1 MIKKAKKS
9 VAVGLSV
16 ALAVTSVNIPFNS
29 ASAAA
34 KKAKLSATKK
44 TLTAGKSTTLTLK
57 TNKKKAKTIKTIKA
71 KYVKVSTSKKSVATV
86 KKVSKKSKV
95 TGIKVTA
102 KKAGIATITVKVTKG
117 TYKGTYKCKV
127 TVKKKASATKKPTQK
142 PTEVPTATPEVTVE
156 PTVEPTTTPA
166 ITAEPATTPAITA
179 EPATTPAIT
188 ATPATKVTVVNTS
201 NITKSDDTFTV
212 TLTLDGTYTN
222 EQLKGAKVTLT
233 NSAAKVTT
241 TATFSKIDVDGKAVF
256 TVDDTKVLTPGD
268 TTANGDYK
276 VSSDSKALV
285 ISGNVVASYE
295 ESLAGNKIKGY
306 VLTDKLNNGTYDGS
320 FKNAVAGATVSVE
333 GGQSTT
339 TDAKGYYELPSVAG
353 RKIVTIS
360 KPGFVT
366 KYLTG
371 TKRVYVNKSH
381 VTSQNIALAHFDIRK
396 LTVNVKAIDKD
407 AKTGISN
414 AHVVLKNS
422 AGAVVKEGNADASG
436 QITFGNDLHEGS
448 IAGTDLT
455 ANGTTVANYL
465 NQGTYTLEVS
475 KKLTKNNVSDV
486 YATFT
491 KSFKIEND
499 YTYPIE
505 IEGKKTAAVK
515 SFKVTQ
521 NLKENAEKAYVDNTT
536 SKINVKYALYTL
548 VDGNTVSEPIIA
560 DTAEVESGAITS
572 AKTLTSDILSAL
584 ITSASTQDTVLSG
597 ASNKALTLPT
607 GDYYLLLTPTVAAGA
622 TGYEFAYNA
631 VKVSV
636 TAGGDVTATA
646 DLTEGNVRTINTQ
659 VTLPN
664 KVAGDDVQTEAG
676 GLFTVKW
683 NATAKK
689 FELAADTDPF
699 DKVPVKASYAISQV
713 VAGTNDKVAIKL
725 PENNNFATPEY
736 KKGADGA
743 YASSV
748 KYVNFFGTGK
758 YIIESTGN
766 YTTAVAT
773 QTEQINNDKGSVN
786 FKVAGAANVVK
797 VTVKAVAGSDVIGKP
812 EFSKLTKLVA
822 YDSTGKAVATKDY
835 TAAKD
840 AAKQVTG
847 TPTLAA
853 TGNIAVN
860 DFADYNTQT
869 VNGDYIM
876 NLPEGKYTFGV
887 TLAGYKEVV
896 SDAVDV
902 NAIEKVGITISKKL
916 EKATADATT
925 ISGEVKVLN
934 ENKIGYF
941 DLDDTNPDKKLTNGT
956 VVLLNSDKKIAAI
969 DTLKWEPSK
978 KVYTYSFF
986 NGQVDGTG
994 KNVINPGTY
1003 TMVVRTSETETYAT
1017 TVTVVNGEKKAA
1029 NVDLVKGAYGQ
1040 IKAFALDNNNAVL
1053 TDYNAVAVA
1062 YDEYFVDPA
1071 IAGNYADGKISAKAA
1086 AYPSNTSV
1094 TQGTIST
1101 IADGTARFGAYLTSS
1116 TWANGSYSYAES
1128 NNSVTQKGYYVFDK
1142 LPAGTYT
1149 VKLGVNV
1156 YNPTVMTDNSYQ
1168 WKAETVTLKDS
1179 GDVVKAEYTYNK
1191 IGDKVNTISVP
1202 LTINLKSSTAVTPT
1216 ATAPLVVVIT
1226 PTKGAGTETITKIVT
1241 TPAELKEIAVAGK
1254 TNYDVTVF
1262 TYDGYQLAS
1271 NSINVERS
1279 AATVEVALNAS
1290 DMD

>member
-16 ALAVTSVNIPFNS
+16 ALAVTSVNIPVNS

-102 KKAGIATITVKVTKG
+102 KKAGKATITVKVTKG
-117 TYKGTYKCKV
+117 AYKGTYKCKV

-166 ITAEPATTPAITA
+166 ITAEPS
-179 EPATTPAIT
+179 TTPAIT

-276 VSSDSKALV
+276 VSSDSEALV
-285 ISGNVVASYE
+285 ISGDVVASYE

-360 KPGFVT
+360 KAGFVT

-381 VTSQNIALAHFDIRK
+381 VTSQNVALEHFDVRK

-407 AKTGISN
+407 AKTGISK

-422 AGAVVKEGNADASG
+422 AGAVVKEGDADANG
-436 QITFGNDLHEGS
+436 QITFGNDLHES
-448 IAGTDLT
+448 AAVGTDLT
-455 ANGTTVANYL
+455 ANGTSVANYL

-475 KKLTKNNVSDV
+475 KKLSKSNVSDV

-505 IEGKKTAAVK
+505 IEGTKTAAVK

-521 NLKENAEKAYVDNTT
+521 NLKENAEKAYVNSS

-548 VDGNTVSEPIIA
+548 VDGNAVSAPIIE
-560 DTAEVESGAITS
+560 DTAAVESDAITS
-572 AKTLTSDILSAL
+572 AKTLTSNILSAL
-584 ITSASTQDTVLSG
+584 ITSASTKDTVLAA

-607 GDYYLLLTPTVAAGA
+607 GDYYLLLTPELASGA
-622 TGYEFAYNA
+622 TGYTFAYNA

-664 KVAGDDVQTEAG
+664 KVAGDDVQTDKN

-683 NATAKK
+683 DATTKK
-689 FELAADTDPF
+689 FVLADEAAPF
-699 DKVPVKASYAISQV
+699 NKEQVKASYAISQV
-713 VAGTNDKVAIKL
+713 VAGTDDKVAIKI
-725 PENNNFATPEY
+725 PENGNFTTPEY

-748 KYVNFFGTGK
+748 KYVNFLGTGK
-758 YIIESTGN
+758 YIIESTGD
-766 YTTAVAT
+766 YTTSVAK

-797 VTVKAVAGSDVIGKP
+797 VTVKAVAGSDVIGKNT
-812 EFSKLTKLVA
+812 FGKLTKLVA
-822 YDSTGKAVATKDY
+822 YDSTGKAVAKKDY
-835 TAAKD
+835 TATT
-840 AAKQVTG
+840 AADKQVLGQDLLASGSAITG
-847 TPTLAA
+847 SA
-853 TGNIAVN
+853 IAVN
-860 DFADYNTQT
+860 DYAEYNTQT
-869 VNGDYIM
+869 GNYTM

-925 ISGEVKVLN
+925 INGEVKVLN
-934 ENKIGYF
+934 ENKIGYMN
-941 DLDDTNPDKKLTNGT
+941 LKETSLTNGT

-969 DTLKWEPSK
+969 DTLKWDGSK
-978 KVYTYSFF
+978 NVYTYSFY
-986 NGQVDGTG
+986 NGETDGQG

-1003 TMVVRTSETETYAT
+1003 TMVVRTSQTETYAT
-1017 TVTVVNGEKKAA
+1017 TVTVVDGEKKAA

-1116 TWANGSYSYAES
+1116 TWLKGSYSYTEK
-1128 NNSVTQKGYYVFDK
+1128 NNSVTQNGYYVFDK

-1156 YNPTVMTDNSYQ
+1156 YNPTVMTDNLYQ

-1179 GDVVKAEYTYNK
+1179 GDVVKAEYTYDK
-1191 IGDKVNTISVP
+1191 VGEKVNTISVP
-1202 LTINLKSSTAVTPT
+1202 LTINLEGTSVPIPSLTN
-1216 ATAPLVVVIT
+1216 PLVVVIA

-1241 TPAELKEIAVAGK
+1241 DPKELKEIPVAGK

-1262 TYDGYQLAS
+1262 TYDGYQLAG

-1279 AATVEVALNAS
+1279 AATVKVALNAS

>member
-16 ALAVTSVNIPFNS
+16 ALAVTSVNIPVNS

-102 KKAGIATITVKVTKG
+102 KKAGKATITVKVTKG

-166 ITAEPATTPAITA
+166 ITAEPS
-179 EPATTPAIT
+179 TTPAIT

-212 TLTLDGTYTN
+212 TLTLDGTYTD

-276 VSSDSKALV
+276 VSSDSEALV
-285 ISGNVVASYE
+285 ISGDVVASYE

-360 KPGFVT
+360 KAGFVT

-381 VTSQNIALAHFDIRK
+381 VTSQNVALEHFDVRK

-407 AKTGISN
+407 AKTGISK

-422 AGAVVKEGNADASG
+422 AGAVVKEGDADANG
-436 QITFGNDLHEGS
+436 QITFGNDLHES
-448 IAGTDLT
+448 AVVGTDLT
-455 ANGTTVANYL
+455 ANGTSVANYL

-475 KKLTKNNVSDV
+475 KKLSKSNVSDV

-505 IEGKKTAAVK
+505 IEGTKTAAVK

-521 NLKENAEKAYVDNTT
+521 NLKENAEKAYVN
-536 SKINVKYALYTL
+536 SSSRINVKYALYTL
-548 VDGNTVSEPIIA
+548 VDGNAVSAPIIEN
-560 DTAEVESGAITS
+560 TAAVESDAITS
-572 AKTLTSDILSAL
+572 AKTLTSNILSAL
-584 ITSASTQDTVLSG
+584 ITSASANDTVLAA

-607 GDYYLLLTPTVAAGA
+607 GDYYLLLTPELASGA
-622 TGYEFAYNA
+622 TGYTFAYNA

-664 KVAGDDVQTEAG
+664 KVAGDDVQTDTNG
-676 GLFTVKW
+676 NGLFTVKW
-683 NATAKK
+683 DATTKK
-689 FELAADTDPF
+689 FVLADEAAPF
-699 DKVPVKASYAISQV
+699 NKEQVKASYAISQV
-713 VAGTNDKVAIKL
+713 VAGTDDKVAIKI
-725 PENNNFATPEY
+725 PENGNFTTPEY

-748 KYVNFFGTGK
+748 KYVNFLGTGK
-758 YIIESTGN
+758 YIIESTGD
-766 YTTAVAT
+766 YTTSVAK
-773 QTEQINNDKGSVN
+773 QTEQIKNDKGSVN

-797 VTVKAVAGSDVIGKP
+797 VTVKAVAGSDVIGKNT
-812 EFSKLTKLVA
+812 FGKLTKLVA

-835 TAAKD
+835 TATT
-840 AAKQVTG
+840 AADKQVTG
-847 TPTLAA
+847 QDLLASGSA
-853 TGNIAVN
+853 ITGSAIAVN
-860 DFADYNTQT
+860 DYAEYNTQT
-869 VNGDYIM
+869 GNYTM

-925 ISGEVKVLN
+925 INGEVKVLN
-934 ENKIGYF
+934 ENKIGYMN
-941 DLDDTNPDKKLTNGT
+941 LTKTSLTNGT

-969 DTLKWEPSK
+969 DTLKWDGSK
-978 KVYTYSFF
+978 NVYTYSFY
-986 NGQVDGTG
+986 NGETDGQG

-1017 TVTVVNGEKKAA
+1017 TVTVVDGEKKAA

-1053 TDYNAVAVA
+1053 TDWNAVAVA

-1071 IAGNYADGKISAKAA
+1071 IAGNYADGKISAKAS
-1086 AYPSNTSV
+1086 AYPSA

-1101 IADGTARFGAYLTSS
+1101 ITENTARFGAYLTSS
-1116 TWANGSYSYAES
+1116 TWSNGSYSYAES
-1128 NNSVTQKGYYVFDK
+1128 NNGVTQKGYYVFDK

-1156 YNPTVMTDNSYQ
+1156 YNPTVMTDNLYQ

-1179 GDVVKAEYTYNK
+1179 GDVVKAEYTYDK
-1191 IGDKVNTISVP
+1191 IGEKVNTISVP
-1202 LTINLKSSTAVTPT
+1202 LTINLKGTSVPTPSLT
-1216 ATAPLVVVIT
+1216 NPLVVVIA

-1241 TPAELKEIAVAGK
+1241 DPKELKEIPVAGK

>member
-16 ALAVTSVNIPFNS
+16 ALAVTSVNIPVNS

-86 KKVSKKSKV
+86 KKISKKSKV

-102 KKAGIATITVKVTKG
+102 KKAGKATITVKVTKG

-166 ITAEPATTPAITA
+166 ITAEPS
-179 EPATTPAIT
+179 TTPAIT

-212 TLTLDGTYTN
+212 TLTLDGTYTD

-276 VSSDSKALV
+276 VSSDSEALV
-285 ISGNVVASYE
+285 ISGDVVASYE

-360 KPGFVT
+360 KAGFVT

-381 VTSQNIALAHFDIRK
+381 VTSQNVALEHFDVRK

-407 AKTGISN
+407 AKTGISK

-422 AGAVVKEGNADASG
+422 AGAVVKEGDADANG
-436 QITFGNDLHEGS
+436 QITFGNDLHES
-448 IAGTDLT
+448 AAVGTDLT
-455 ANGTTVANYL
+455 ANGTSVANYL

-475 KKLTKNNVSDV
+475 KKLSKSNVSDV

-505 IEGKKTAAVK
+505 IEGTKTAAVK

-521 NLKENAEKAYVDNTT
+521 NLKENAEKAYVN
-536 SKINVKYALYTL
+536 SSSRINVKYALYTL
-548 VDGNTVSEPIIA
+548 VDGNAVSAPIIEN
-560 DTAEVESGAITS
+560 TAAVESDAITS
-572 AKTLTSDILSAL
+572 AKTLTSNILSAL
-584 ITSASTQDTVLSG
+584 ITSASANDTVLAA

-607 GDYYLLLTPTVAAGA
+607 GDYYLLLTPELASGA
-622 TGYEFAYNA
+622 TGYTFAYNA

-664 KVAGDDVQTEAG
+664 KVAGDDVQTDTNG
-676 GLFTVKW
+676 NGLFTVKW
-683 NATAKK
+683 DATTKK
-689 FELAADTDPF
+689 FVLADEAAPF
-699 DKVPVKASYAISQV
+699 NKEQVKASYAISQV
-713 VAGTNDKVAIKL
+713 VAGTDDKVAIKI
-725 PENNNFATPEY
+725 PENGNFTTPEY

-748 KYVNFFGTGK
+748 KYVNFLGTGK
-758 YIIESTGN
+758 YIIESTGD
-766 YTTAVAT
+766 YTTSVAK
-773 QTEQINNDKGSVN
+773 QTEQIKNDKGSVN

-797 VTVKAVAGSDVIGKP
+797 VTVKAVAGSDVIGKNT
-812 EFSKLTKLVA
+812 FGKLTKLVA

-835 TAAKD
+835 TATT
-840 AAKQVTG
+840 AADKQVTG
-847 TPTLAA
+847 QDLLASGSA
-853 TGNIAVN
+853 ITGSAIAVN
-860 DFADYNTQT
+860 DYAEYNTQT
-869 VNGDYIM
+869 GNYTM

-925 ISGEVKVLN
+925 INGEVKVLN
-934 ENKIGYF
+934 ENKIGYMN
-941 DLDDTNPDKKLTNGT
+941 LTSTSLTNGT

-969 DTLKWEPSK
+969 DTLKWDASK
-978 KVYTYSFF
+978 NVYTYSFY
-986 NGQVDGTG
+986 NGEADGSG

-1003 TMVVRTSETETYAT
+1003 TMVVRTSQTETYAT
-1017 TVTVVNGEKKAA
+1017 TVTVVDGEKKAA

-1053 TDYNAVAVA
+1053 TDWNAVAVA

-1071 IAGNYADGKISAKAA
+1071 IAGNYADGKISAKAS
-1086 AYPSNTSV
+1086 AYPSA

-1101 IADGTARFGAYLTSS
+1101 ITENTARFGAYLTSS
-1116 TWANGSYSYAES
+1116 TWSNGSYSYAES
-1128 NNSVTQKGYYVFDK
+1128 NNGVTQKGYYVFDK

-1156 YNPTVMTDNSYQ
+1156 YNPTVMTDNLYQ

-1179 GDVVKAEYTYNK
+1179 GDVVKAEYTYDK
-1191 IGDKVNTISVP
+1191 IGEKVNTISVP
-1202 LTINLKSSTAVTPT
+1202 LTINLKGTSVPTPSLT
-1216 ATAPLVVVIT
+1216 NPLVVVIA

-1241 TPAELKEIAVAGK
+1241 DPRELKEIPVAGK

>member
-16 ALAVTSVNIPFNS
+16 ALAVTSVNIPVNS

-102 KKAGIATITVKVTKG
+102 KKAGKATITVKVTKG
-117 TYKGTYKCKV
+117 TYKGIYKCKV

-166 ITAEPATTPAITA
+166 ITAEPS
-179 EPATTPAIT
+179 TTPAIT

-212 TLTLDGTYTN
+212 TLTLDGTYTD

-276 VSSDSKALV
+276 VSSDSEALV
-285 ISGNVVASYE
+285 ISGDVVASYE

-360 KPGFVT
+360 KAGFVT

-381 VTSQNIALAHFDIRK
+381 VTSQNVALEHFDVRK

-407 AKTGISN
+407 AKTGISK

-422 AGAVVKEGNADASG
+422 AGAVVKEGDADANG
-436 QITFGNDLHEGS
+436 QITFGNDLHES
-448 IAGTDLT
+448 AAVGTDLT
-455 ANGTTVANYL
+455 ANGTSVANYL

-475 KKLTKNNVSDV
+475 KKLSKSNVSDV

-505 IEGKKTAAVK
+505 IEGTKTAAVK

-521 NLKENAEKAYVDNTT
+521 NLKENAEKAYVN
-536 SKINVKYALYTL
+536 SSSRINVKYALYTL
-548 VDGNTVSEPIIA
+548 VDGNAVSAPIIEN
-560 DTAEVESGAITS
+560 TAAVESDAITS
-572 AKTLTSDILSAL
+572 AKTLTSNILSAL
-584 ITSASTQDTVLSG
+584 ITSASANDTVLAA

-607 GDYYLLLTPTVAAGA
+607 GDYYLLLTPELASGA
-622 TGYEFAYNA
+622 TGYTFAYNA

-664 KVAGDDVQTEAG
+664 KVAGDDVQTDTNG
-676 GLFTVKW
+676 NGLFTVKW
-683 NATAKK
+683 DATTKK
-689 FELAADTDPF
+689 FVLADEAAPF
-699 DKVPVKASYAISQV
+699 NKEQVKASYAISQV
-713 VAGTNDKVAIKL
+713 VAGTDDKVAIKI
-725 PENNNFATPEY
+725 PENGNFTTPEY

-748 KYVNFFGTGK
+748 KYVNFLGTGK
-758 YIIESTGN
+758 YIIESTGD
-766 YTTAVAT
+766 YTTSVAK
-773 QTEQINNDKGSVN
+773 QTEQIKNDKGSVN

-797 VTVKAVAGSDVIGKP
+797 VTVKAVAGSDVIGKNT
-812 EFSKLTKLVA
+812 FGKLTKLVA

-835 TAAKD
+835 TATT
-840 AAKQVTG
+840 AADKQVTG
-847 TPTLAA
+847 QDLLASGSA
-853 TGNIAVN
+853 ITGSAIAVN
-860 DFADYNTQT
+860 DYAEYNTQT
-869 VNGDYIM
+869 GNYTM

-925 ISGEVKVLN
+925 INGEVKVLN
-934 ENKIGYF
+934 ENKIGYMN
-941 DLDDTNPDKKLTNGT
+941 LTSTSLTNGT

-969 DTLKWEPSK
+969 DTLKWDASK
-978 KVYTYSFF
+978 NVYTYSFY
-986 NGQVDGTG
+986 NGEADGSG

-1003 TMVVRTSETETYAT
+1003 TMVVRTSQTETYAT
-1017 TVTVVNGEKKAA
+1017 TVTVVDGEKKAA

-1053 TDYNAVAVA
+1053 TDLNAVAVA

-1071 IAGNYADGKISAKAA
+1071 IAGNYADGKISAKAS
-1086 AYPSNTSV
+1086 AYPSA

-1101 IADGTARFGAYLTSS
+1101 ITENTARFGAYLTSS
-1116 TWANGSYSYAES
+1116 TWSNGSYSYAES
-1128 NNSVTQKGYYVFDK
+1128 NNGVTQNGYYVFDK

-1156 YNPTVMTDNSYQ
+1156 YNPTVMTDNLYQ

-1179 GDVVKAEYTYNK
+1179 GDVVKAEYTYDK
-1191 IGDKVNTISVP
+1191 IGEKVNTISVP
-1202 LTINLKSSTAVTPT
+1202 LTINLKGTSVPTPSLT
-1216 ATAPLVVVIT
+1216 NPLVVVIA

-1241 TPAELKEIAVAGK
+1241 DPRELKEIPVAGK

>member
-16 ALAVTSVNIPFNS
+16 ALAVTSVNIPVNS

-102 KKAGIATITVKVTKG
+102 KKAGKATITVKVTKG
-117 TYKGTYKCKV
+117 TYKGIYKCKV

-166 ITAEPATTPAITA
+166 ITAEPS
-179 EPATTPAIT
+179 TTPAIT

-212 TLTLDGTYTN
+212 TLTLDGTYTD

-276 VSSDSKALV
+276 VSSDSEALV
-285 ISGNVVASYE
+285 ISGDVVASYE

-360 KPGFVT
+360 KAGFVT

-381 VTSQNIALAHFDIRK
+381 VTSQNVALEHFDVRK

-407 AKTGISN
+407 AKTGISK

-422 AGAVVKEGNADASG
+422 AGAVVKEGDADANG
-436 QITFGNDLHEGS
+436 QITFGNDLHES
-448 IAGTDLT
+448 AAVGTDLT
-455 ANGTTVANYL
+455 ANGTSVANYL

-475 KKLTKNNVSDV
+475 KKLSKSNVSDV

-505 IEGKKTAAVK
+505 IEGTKTAAVK

-521 NLKENAEKAYVDNTT
+521 NLKENAEKAYVN
-536 SKINVKYALYTL
+536 SSSRINVKYALYTL
-548 VDGNTVSEPIIA
+548 VDGNAVSAPIIEN
-560 DTAEVESGAITS
+560 TAAVESDAITS
-572 AKTLTSDILSAL
+572 AKTLTSNILSAL
-584 ITSASTQDTVLSG
+584 ITSASANDTVLAA

-607 GDYYLLLTPTVAAGA
+607 GDYYLLLTPELASGA
-622 TGYEFAYNA
+622 TGYTFAYNA

-664 KVAGDDVQTEAG
+664 KVAGDDVQTG
-676 GLFTVKW
+676 TNGNGLFTVKW
-683 NATAKK
+683 DATTKK
-689 FELAADTDPF
+689 FVLADEAAPF
-699 DKVPVKASYAISQV
+699 NKEQVKASYAISQV
-713 VAGTNDKVAIKL
+713 VAGTDDKVAIKI
-725 PENNNFATPEY
+725 PENGNFTTPEY

-748 KYVNFFGTGK
+748 KYVNFLGTGK
-758 YIIESTGN
+758 YIIESTGD
-766 YTTAVAT
+766 YTTSVAK
-773 QTEQINNDKGSVN
+773 QTEQIKNDKGSVN

-797 VTVKAVAGSDVIGKP
+797 VTVKAVAGSDVIGKNT
-812 EFSKLTKLVA
+812 FGKLTKLVA

-835 TAAKD
+835 TATT
-840 AAKQVTG
+840 AADKQVTG
-847 TPTLAA
+847 QDLLASGSA
-853 TGNIAVN
+853 ITGSAIAVN
-860 DFADYNTQT
+860 DYAEYNTQT
-869 VNGDYIM
+869 GNYTM

-925 ISGEVKVLN
+925 INGEVKVLN
-934 ENKIGYF
+934 ENKIGYMN
-941 DLDDTNPDKKLTNGT
+941 LTSTSLTNGT

-969 DTLKWEPSK
+969 DTLKWDASK
-978 KVYTYSFF
+978 NVYTYSFY
-986 NGQVDGTG
+986 NGEADGSG

-1003 TMVVRTSETETYAT
+1003 TMVVRTSQTETYAT
-1017 TVTVVNGEKKAA
+1017 TVTVVDGEKKAA

-1053 TDYNAVAVA
+1053 TDWNAVAVA

-1071 IAGNYADGKISAKAA
+1071 IAGNYADGKISAKAS
-1086 AYPSNTSV
+1086 AYPSA

-1101 IADGTARFGAYLTSS
+1101 ITENTARFGAYLTSS
-1116 TWANGSYSYAES
+1116 TWSNGSYSYAES
-1128 NNSVTQKGYYVFDK
+1128 NNGVTQKGYYVFDK

-1156 YNPTVMTDNSYQ
+1156 YNPTVMTDNLYQ

-1179 GDVVKAEYTYNK
+1179 GDVVKAEYTYDK
-1191 IGDKVNTISVP
+1191 IGEKVNTISVP
-1202 LTINLKSSTAVTPT
+1202 LTINLKGTSVPTPSLT
-1216 ATAPLVVVIT
+1216 NPLVVVIA

-1241 TPAELKEIAVAGK
+1241 DPRELKEIPVAGK

>member
-16 ALAVTSVNIPFNS
+16 ALAVTSVNIPVNS

-102 KKAGIATITVKVTKG
+102 KKAGKATITVKVTKG

-166 ITAEPATTPAITA
+166 ITAEPS
-179 EPATTPAIT
+179 TTPAIT

-212 TLTLDGTYTN
+212 TLTLDGTYTD

-276 VSSDSKALV
+276 VSSDSEALV
-285 ISGNVVASYE
+285 ISGDVVASYE

-360 KPGFVT
+360 KAGFVT

-381 VTSQNIALAHFDIRK
+381 VTSQNVALEHFDVRK

-407 AKTGISN
+407 AKTGISK

-422 AGAVVKEGNADASG
+422 AGAVVKEGDADANG
-436 QITFGNDLHEGS
+436 QITFGNDLHES
-448 IAGTDLT
+448 AAVGTDLT
-455 ANGTTVANYL
+455 ANGTSVANYL

-475 KKLTKNNVSDV
+475 KKLSKSNVSDV

-505 IEGKKTAAVK
+505 IEGTKTAAVK

-521 NLKENAEKAYVDNTT
+521 NLKENAEKAYVN
-536 SKINVKYALYTL
+536 SSSRINVKYALYTL
-548 VDGNTVSEPIIA
+548 VDGNAVSAPIIEN
-560 DTAEVESGAITS
+560 TAAVESDAITS
-572 AKTLTSDILSAL
+572 AKTLTSNILSAL
-584 ITSASTQDTVLSG
+584 ITSASANDTVLAA

-607 GDYYLLLTPTVAAGA
+607 GDYYLLLTPELASGA
-622 TGYEFAYNA
+622 TGYTFAYNA

-664 KVAGDDVQTEAG
+664 KVAGDDVQTDTNG
-676 GLFTVKW
+676 NGLFTVKW
-683 NATAKK
+683 DATTKK
-689 FELAADTDPF
+689 FVLADEAAPF
-699 DKVPVKASYAISQV
+699 NKEQVKASYAISQV
-713 VAGTNDKVAIKL
+713 VAGTDDKVAIKI
-725 PENNNFATPEY
+725 PENGNFTTPEY

-748 KYVNFFGTGK
+748 KYVNFLGTGK
-758 YIIESTGN
+758 YIIESTGD
-766 YTTAVAT
+766 YTTSVAK
-773 QTEQINNDKGSVN
+773 QTEQIKNDKGSVN

-797 VTVKAVAGSDVIGKP
+797 VTVKAVAGSDVIGKNT
-812 EFSKLTKLVA
+812 FGKLTKLVA

-835 TAAKD
+835 TATT
-840 AAKQVTG
+840 AADKQVTG
-847 TPTLAA
+847 QDLLASGSA
-853 TGNIAVN
+853 ITGSAIAVN
-860 DFADYNTQT
+860 DYAEYNTQT
-869 VNGDYIM
+869 GNYTM

-925 ISGEVKVLN
+925 INGEVKVLN
-934 ENKIGYF
+934 ENKIGYMN
-941 DLDDTNPDKKLTNGT
+941 LTSTSLTNGT

-969 DTLKWEPSK
+969 DTLKWDASK
-978 KVYTYSFF
+978 NVYTYSFY
-986 NGQVDGTG
+986 NGEADGSG

-1003 TMVVRTSETETYAT
+1003 TMVVRTSQTETYAT
-1017 TVTVVNGEKKAA
+1017 TVTVVDGEKKAA

-1053 TDYNAVAVA
+1053 TDWNAVAVA

-1071 IAGNYADGKISAKAA
+1071 IAGNYADGKISAKAS
-1086 AYPSNTSV
+1086 AYPSA

-1101 IADGTARFGAYLTSS
+1101 ITENTARFGAYLTSS
-1116 TWANGSYSYAES
+1116 TWSNGSYSYAES
-1128 NNSVTQKGYYVFDK
+1128 NNGVTQKGYYVFDK

-1156 YNPTVMTDNSYQ
+1156 YNPTVMTDNLYQ

-1179 GDVVKAEYTYNK
+1179 GDVVKAEYTYDK
-1191 IGDKVNTISVP
+1191 IGEKVNTISVP
-1202 LTINLKSSTAVTPT
+1202 LTINLKGTSVPTPSLT
-1216 ATAPLVVVIT
+1216 NPLVVVIA

-1241 TPAELKEIAVAGK
+1241 DPRELKEIPVAGK
-1254 TNYDVTVF
+1254 TNYAVTVF

>member
-16 ALAVTSVNIPFNS
+16 ALAVTSVNIPVNS

-102 KKAGIATITVKVTKG
+102 KKAGKATITVKVTKG

-166 ITAEPATTPAITA
+166 ITAEPS
-179 EPATTPAIT
+179 TTPAIT

-276 VSSDSKALV
+276 VSSDSEALV
-285 ISGNVVASYE
+285 ISGDVVASYE

-360 KPGFVT
+360 KAGFVT

-381 VTSQNIALAHFDIRK
+381 VTSQNVALEHFDVRK

-407 AKTGISN
+407 AKTGISK

-422 AGAVVKEGNADASG
+422 AGAVVKEGDAGANG
-436 QITFGNDLHEGS
+436 QITFGNDLHES
-448 IAGTDLT
+448 AAVGTDLT
-455 ANGTTVANYL
+455 ANGTSVANYL

-475 KKLTKNNVSDV
+475 KKLSKSNVSDV

-505 IEGKKTAAVK
+505 IEGTKTAAVK

-521 NLKENAEKAYVDNTT
+521 NLKENAEKAYVNSS

-548 VDGNTVSEPIIA
+548 VDGNAVSAPIIE
-560 DTAEVESGAITS
+560 DTAAVESDAITS
-572 AKTLTSDILSAL
+572 AKTLTSNILSAL
-584 ITSASTQDTVLSG
+584 ITSASTKDTVLAA

-607 GDYYLLLTPTVAAGA
+607 GDYYLLLTPELASGA
-622 TGYEFAYNA
+622 TGYTFAYNA

-664 KVAGDDVQTEAG
+664 KVAGDDVQTDKN

-683 NATAKK
+683 DATTKK
-689 FELAADTDPF
+689 FVLADEAAPF
-699 DKVPVKASYAISQV
+699 NKEQVKASYAISQV
-713 VAGTNDKVAIKL
+713 VAGTDDKVAIKI
-725 PENNNFATPEY
+725 PENGNFTTPEY

-748 KYVNFFGTGK
+748 KYVNFLGTGK
-758 YIIESTGN
+758 YIIESTGD
-766 YTTAVAT
+766 YTTSVAK

-797 VTVKAVAGSDVIGKP
+797 VTVKAVAGSDVIGKNT
-812 EFSKLTKLVA
+812 FGKLTKLVA
-822 YDSTGKAVATKDY
+822 YDSTGKAVAKKDY
-835 TAAKD
+835 TATT
-840 AAKQVTG
+840 AADKQVLGQDLLASGSAITG
-847 TPTLAA
+847 SA
-853 TGNIAVN
+853 IAVN
-860 DFADYNTQT
+860 DYAEYNTQT
-869 VNGDYIM
+869 GNYTM

-925 ISGEVKVLN
+925 INGEVKVLN
-934 ENKIGYF
+934 ENKIGYMN
-941 DLDDTNPDKKLTNGT
+941 LKETSLTNGT

-969 DTLKWEPSK
+969 DTLKWDGSK
-978 KVYTYSFF
+978 NVYTYSFY
-986 NGQVDGTG
+986 NGETDGQG

-1003 TMVVRTSETETYAT
+1003 TMVVRTSQTETYAT
-1017 TVTVVNGEKKAA
+1017 TVTVVDGEKKAA

-1071 IAGNYADGKISAKAA
+1071 IAGNYADGKISAKVA

-1116 TWANGSYSYAES
+1116 TWLKGSYSYTEK
-1128 NNSVTQKGYYVFDK
+1128 NNSVTQNGYYVFDK

-1156 YNPTVMTDNSYQ
+1156 YNPTVMTDNLYQ

-1179 GDVVKAEYTYNK
+1179 GDVVKAEYTYDK
-1191 IGDKVNTISVP
+1191 VGEKVNTISVP
-1202 LTINLKSSTAVTPT
+1202 LTINLEGTSVPIPSLTN
-1216 ATAPLVVVIT
+1216 PLVVVIA

-1241 TPAELKEIAVAGK
+1241 DPKELKEIPVAGK

-1262 TYDGYQLAS
+1262 TYDGYQLAG

-1279 AATVEVALNAS
+1279 AATVKVALNAS

>member
-16 ALAVTSVNIPFNS
+16 ALAVTSVNIPVNS

-102 KKAGIATITVKVTKG
+102 KKAGKATITVKVTKG

-166 ITAEPATTPAITA
+166 ITAEPS
-179 EPATTPAIT
+179 TTPAIT

-212 TLTLDGTYTN
+212 TLTLDGTYTD

-276 VSSDSKALV
+276 VSSDSEALV
-285 ISGNVVASYE
+285 ISGDVVASYE

-360 KPGFVT
+360 KAGFVT

-381 VTSQNIALAHFDIRK
+381 VTSQNVALEHFDVRK

-407 AKTGISN
+407 AKTGISK

-422 AGAVVKEGNADASG
+422 AGAVVKEGDADANG
-436 QITFGNDLHEGS
+436 QITFGNDLHES
-448 IAGTDLT
+448 AAVGTDLT
-455 ANGTTVANYL
+455 ANGTSVANYL

-475 KKLTKNNVSDV
+475 KKLSKSNVSDV

-505 IEGKKTAAVK
+505 IEGTKTAAVK

-521 NLKENAEKAYVDNTT
+521 NLKENAEKAYVN
-536 SKINVKYALYTL
+536 SSSRINVKYALYTL
-548 VDGNTVSEPIIA
+548 VDGNAVSAPIIEN
-560 DTAEVESGAITS
+560 TAAVESDAITS
-572 AKTLTSDILSAL
+572 AKTLTSNILSAL
-584 ITSASTQDTVLSG
+584 ITSASANDTVLVA

-607 GDYYLLLTPTVAAGA
+607 GDYYLLLTPELASGA
-622 TGYEFAYNA
+622 TGYTFAYNA

-664 KVAGDDVQTEAG
+664 KVAGDDVQTDTNG
-676 GLFTVKW
+676 NGLFTVKW
-683 NATAKK
+683 DATTKK
-689 FELAADTDPF
+689 FVLADEAAPF
-699 DKVPVKASYAISQV
+699 NKEQVKASYAISQV
-713 VAGTNDKVAIKL
+713 VAGTDDKVAIKI
-725 PENNNFATPEY
+725 PENGNFTTPEY

-748 KYVNFFGTGK
+748 KYVNFLGTGK
-758 YIIESTGN
+758 YIIESTGD
-766 YTTAVAT
+766 YTTSVAK
-773 QTEQINNDKGSVN
+773 QTEQIKNDKGSVN

-797 VTVKAVAGSDVIGKP
+797 VTVKAVAGSDVIGKNT
-812 EFSKLTKLVA
+812 FGKLTKLVA

-835 TAAKD
+835 TATT
-840 AAKQVTG
+840 AADKQVTG
-847 TPTLAA
+847 QDLLASGSA
-853 TGNIAVN
+853 ITGSAIAVN
-860 DFADYNTQT
+860 DYAEYNTQT
-869 VNGDYIM
+869 GNYTM

-925 ISGEVKVLN
+925 INGEVKVLN
-934 ENKIGYF
+934 ENKIGYMN
-941 DLDDTNPDKKLTNGT
+941 LTSTSLTNGT

-969 DTLKWEPSK
+969 DTLKWDASK
-978 KVYTYSFF
+978 NVYTYSFY
-986 NGQVDGTG
+986 NGEADGSG

-1003 TMVVRTSETETYAT
+1003 TMVVRTSQTETYAT
-1017 TVTVVNGEKKAA
+1017 TVTVVDGEKKAA

-1053 TDYNAVAVA
+1053 TDWNAVAVA

-1071 IAGNYADGKISAKAA
+1071 IAGNYADGKISAKAS
-1086 AYPSNTSV
+1086 AYPSA

-1101 IADGTARFGAYLTSS
+1101 ITENTARFGAYLTSS
-1116 TWANGSYSYAES
+1116 TWSNGSYSYAES
-1128 NNSVTQKGYYVFDK
+1128 NNGVTQKGYYVFDK

-1156 YNPTVMTDNSYQ
+1156 YNPTVMTDNLYQ

-1179 GDVVKAEYTYNK
+1179 GDVVKAEYTYDK
-1191 IGDKVNTISVP
+1191 IGEKVNTISVP
-1202 LTINLKSSTAVTPT
+1202 LTINLKGTSVPTPSLT
-1216 ATAPLVVVIT
+1216 NPLVVVIA

-1241 TPAELKEIAVAGK
+1241 DPRELKEIPVAGK